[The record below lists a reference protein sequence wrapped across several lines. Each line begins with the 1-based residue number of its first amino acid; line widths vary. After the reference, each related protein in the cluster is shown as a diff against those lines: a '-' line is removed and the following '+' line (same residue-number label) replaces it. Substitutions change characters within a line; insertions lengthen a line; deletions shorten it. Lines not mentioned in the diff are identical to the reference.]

1 MGYFSQ
7 TVTVDSSSQGV
18 SRLDFLTPMVTDL
31 KVLHVGFVDYPIT
44 KPKKNLHLRI
54 APVCKRI
61 DGIDPN
67 ATDEIKLILSVPNGN
82 IYDSWNDVPNDYDVI
97 IVPEVIEH
105 VDNVAL
111 FLQQLDQVKGKLII
125 TAPCAYKLSGNFR
138 EENGLYIE
146 TVHPD
151 HNCWY
156 SPYTLKNVINKYS
169 KTRQV
174 TSMHWAV
181 GSIVA
186 VCDMNE

>member
-1 MGYFSQ
+1 M
-7 TVTVDSSSQGV
+7 
-18 SRLDFLTPMVTDL
+18 
-31 KVLHVGFVDYPIT
+31 
-44 KPKKNLHLRI
+44 
-54 APVCKRI
+54 
-61 DGIDPN
+61 
-67 ATDEIKLILSVPNGN
+67 
-82 IYDSWNDVPNDYDVI
+82 
-97 IVPEVIEH
+97 PEVIEH